1 MNKNLYKK
9 IILSTIITG
18 MAASN
23 VIPLHTLAAEQTV
36 SQQQES
42 LKNYSLGPG
51 EFKDV
56 MGKMVANILTMD
68 SYANT
73 ISNQQMTDLSKI
85 SSINGDLQ
93 ANMIK
98 HQRDA

>member
-18 MAASN
+18 MAAST

-51 EFKDV
+51 EFKEV

-73 ISNQQMTDLSKI
+73 IS
-85 SSINGDLQ
+85 
-93 ANMIK
+93 
-98 HQRDA
+98 